1 MGTVKKIDREIA
13 GYWQQLT
20 TVQKEAVL
28 GVVKTFAV
36 AKEEYDRWNDKN
48 FIADMDKRTA
58 ALENGDVKGYSW
70 TEVKKRAIR
79 SLKTQKVK

>member
-1 MGTVKKIDREIA
+1 MGTVKKIDKEIA
-13 GYWQQLT
+13 GYWPQLS

-28 GVVKTFAV
+28 GVIRTFAV

-48 FIADMDKRTA
+48 FIAEMEKRTA
-58 ALENGDVKGYSW
+58 ELESGDMKGYSW
-70 TEVKKRAIR
+70 AEVKKRAAR